1 MTTDTAREVE
11 IPRTLTVMELAA
23 LLDRSP
29 IGVIKALMTNGV
41 MAEIT
46 KTIDYDTAAI
56 VAVDLGFEP
65 VEGLADVVEEPGA
78 AAAQQDLFTEEPDAE
93 DTLTPRAPI
102 VAVLGHVDHGK
113 TTLLDAIRQTNVTAG
128 EAGGIT
134 QHIGAYQAIPRGKP
148 ITFLDTPGH
157 EAFTAMRA
165 RGAQAT
171 DIAILVVAAN
181 DGVMPQTK
189 EAIDHIRAAGVPL
202 IVALNKIDVD
212 NINVD
217 RVKAQLSNAQV
228 MIEEYGGDIPLVP
241 VSATTKQGLDDL
253 LETVLLVSEVQ
264 DYKANG
270 RRPAAGIVLEAALD
284 RRRGSRTTLLVQR
297 GTLRQGDSLLV
308 GATWGRVKAM
318 FDFTGARVQIAGPST
333 PVSILGV
340 QDLAAAGD
348 RFRVLKNDKAAKRLY
363 EQAKRAREA
372 MEAQRQHAAS
382 LDALFGEIS
391 QGEVKELNLVLKT
404 DVDGSVEPL
413 RQSLERLTNEEVHV
427 KVIHAAPGAITE
439 SDVNL
444 AAAAK
449 GIVLGFQVGTE
460 PGARKLAA
468 SERIE
473 IRRYEI
479 IYQLIEQVEAAVSGM
494 LEPVDVDVV
503 DAHAEVLQVF
513 PIRRIGNIA
522 GARCD
527 DGSIRPD
534 LAVRVF
540 RAGKDV
546 TSGKIRSL
554 RRFQQE
560 AREVLAGQEFGV
572 AVEGFEAFEIGDK
585 LEFYHTERQSRVIR
599 GGRVEPAGRA
609 S

>member
-11 IPRTLTVMELAA
+11 IPRTLTVKELAA

-41 MAEIT
+41 MAEVT

-56 VAVDLGFEP
+56 VAVELGFDP
-65 VEGLADVVEEPGA
+65 VEGLADVVAEPA
-78 AAAQQDLFTEEPDAE
+78 PAAQENLFAEEPDAE
-93 DTLTPRAPI
+93 DTLSPRAPI

-113 TTLLDAIRQTNVTAG
+113 TTLLDAIRRSSVTAD

-134 QHIGAYQAIPRGKP
+134 QHIGAYEAMPRGKP

-212 NINVD
+212 NINLD
-217 RVKAQLSNAQV
+217 RVKAQLSDAQV
-228 MIEEYGGDIPLVP
+228 LIEEYGGDIPLVP

-253 LETVLLVSEVQ
+253 LETVLLVAEVQ
-264 DYKANG
+264 DNKANG

-284 RRRGSRTTLLVQR
+284 RRQGSRTTLLVQR

-372 MEAQRQHAAS
+372 VEAQRQHAAS

-391 QGEVKELNLVLKT
+391 KGEVKELNLVLKT

-444 AAAAK
+444 AAAAQ

-479 IYQLIEQVEAAVSGM
+479 IYQLIEEVEAAVGGM

>member
-1 MTTDTAREVE
+1 MTTDTTRQVE
-11 IPRTLTVMELAA
+11 IPRTLTVKELAD

-41 MAEIT
+41 MAEVT

-56 VAVDLGFEP
+56 VAVELGFEP
-65 VEGLADVVEEPGA
+65 LEGTADVVEEPA
-78 AAAQQDLFTEEPDAE
+78 PADRDDLFAEAPDPE
-93 DTLTPRAPI
+93 DSLTPRPPI

-113 TTLLDAIRQTNVTAG
+113 TTLLDAIRQTNVTEA

-134 QHIGAYQAIPRGKP
+134 QHIGAYQATLRGSP

-171 DIAILVVAAN
+171 DIAVLVVAAN
-181 DGVMPQTK
+181 DGVMPQTR

-202 IVALNKIDVD
+202 IVALNKIDIENV
-212 NINVD
+212 NVD
-217 RVKAQLSNAQV
+217 RVKAQLSDHQV
-228 MIEEYGGDIPLVP
+228 LIEEYGGDTPLVP
-241 VSATTKQGLDDL
+241 VSGTTRQGLDDL
-253 LETVLLVSEVQ
+253 LETILLVAEVQ
-264 DYKANG
+264 DYQANG
-270 RRPAAGIVLEAALD
+270 DRPAAGVVLEAALD
-284 RRRGSRTTLLVQR
+284 RRQGSRTTLLVQR
-297 GTLRQGDSLLV
+297 GTLRQGDALLV
-308 GATWGRVKAM
+308 GETWGRVKAM
-318 FDFTGARVQIAGPST
+318 FDFGGARIRDAGPSA

-348 RFRVLKNDKAAKRLY
+348 RFRVLDNDKSAKRLY

-372 MEAQRQHAAS
+372 VEAQRQHAAS

-391 QGEVKELNLVLKT
+391 RGEVKELNLVLKT

-413 RQSLERLTNEEVHV
+413 RRSLEQLTNEEVHV

-444 AAAAK
+444 AAAAQ

-460 PGARKLAA
+460 PGARKLANA
-468 SERIE
+468 ERVE

-479 IYQLIEQVEAAVSGM
+479 IYQLIEEVEAAVSGM
-494 LEPVDVDVV
+494 LEPVDVDIV

-527 DGSIRPD
+527 DGAIRPD
-534 LAVRVF
+534 LQVRVF
-540 RAGKDV
+540 RGGKDV
-546 TSGKIRSL
+546 SSGTIRSL
-554 RRFQQE
+554 RRFQEE
-560 AREVLAGQEFGV
+560 AREVVAGQEFGV

-585 LEFYHTERQSRVIR
+585 LEFYHTERQSRVVR
-599 GGRVEPAGRA
+599 GGRVEPAGSA